1 MEKLS
6 FLEEE
11 KLLYLEMFPD
21 AGLMFGDDDDNTS
34 MILNDEHNNDESK
47 DKGAD
52 ALGKLLL
59 SCIHL

>member
-1 MEKLS
+1 MMDLC
-6 FLEEE
+6 
-11 KLLYLEMFPD
+11 LEM
-21 AGLMFGDDDDNTS
+21 MMTNDNTS

-59 SCIHL
+59 SRIYL